1 MTCHYNPFG
10 AGPLNDYGRAVSASV
25 IADRLFISKN
35 VTDEDLGESS
45 GFLFNTPKQTFFRPS
60 IDYRGMQLKRGIDQD
75 DPDDKYINM
84 QIDVNVVLKFGE
96 KDKYIASFTHGIV
109 PDNSARPIKGEVEE
123 LNYTREAYIGYR
135 PTQSLGFYVGKM
147 DKIFGLRVPDHNA
160 YSKVAGNLTQ
170 YSSAAGFMFHL
181 GGEKFDFGAQV
192 FDSDG
197 DIEKK
202 EGEQTNGYTGKFE
215 YSIFEDFRL
224 GLSYLAESDK
234 NENTK
239 TMYATTIKSRV
250 GKGSSVMLE
259 VGRIVNDI
267 KASGEITSNYI
278 FLQNHM
284 KLARGLNF
292 LFTYQYYQADTDKES
307 EVFTFA
313 PGIQYYPWQR
323 VETRAEIQNTRSV
336 DDDENTPVAQ
346 DSWTF
351 LGQVHLWF

>member
-1 MTCHYNPFG
+1 
-10 AGPLNDYGRAVSASV
+10 
-25 IADRLFISKN
+25 
-35 VTDEDLGESS
+35 
-45 GFLFNTPKQTFFRPS
+45 
-60 IDYRGMQLKRGIDQD
+60 
-75 DPDDKYINM
+75 
-84 QIDVNVVLKFGE
+84 
-96 KDKYIASFTHGIV
+96 
-109 PDNSARPIKGEVEE
+109 
-123 LNYTREAYIGYR
+123 
-135 PTQSLGFYVGKM
+135 
-147 DKIFGLRVPDHNA
+147 
-160 YSKVAGNLTQ
+160 
-170 YSSAAGFMFHL
+170 MFHL

-336 DDDENTPVAQ
+336 DDDENTPVASLSESSEDNVSNQ
-346 DSWTF
+346 ASYNLDETADELTAVVENTTTEQNELAEVPEISTAIFTF
-351 LGQVHLWF
+351 AGDCWVSIYDATGERIAYGVKKPGYVMTITGQAPFKVDVGRPALTSIEFNGETIDMSQFDKDNIAKFTLPIVVE